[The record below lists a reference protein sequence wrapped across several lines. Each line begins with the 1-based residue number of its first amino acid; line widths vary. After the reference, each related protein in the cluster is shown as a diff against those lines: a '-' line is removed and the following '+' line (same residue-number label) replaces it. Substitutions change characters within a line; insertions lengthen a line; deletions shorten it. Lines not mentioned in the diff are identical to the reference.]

1 MSAAEGRLCSPSR
14 ASPPSPPHFSS
25 RPASVSDLLTTRNH
39 TPFSTPTPAT
49 LSLYLD
55 AQQEGI
61 VACRHLLSCS
71 FPATSNQSRWTFCF
85 AHFDGGRQRGGG
97 NGAVLKRKDAS
108 LTSKYAPPLSS
119 AILPALAVFTWGAL
133 STPTVFVAR
142 DAVRSSRRMS

>member
-39 TPFSTPTPAT
+39 PPSSTPTPAT
-49 LSLYLD
+49 LSLSLD

-61 VACRHLLSCS
+61 LARRHLLSCS
-71 FPATSNQSRWTFCF
+71 FPATFNQSRWTFVSLILTE
-85 AHFDGGRQRGGG
+85 ADRRGGD
-97 NGAVLKRKDAS
+97 GAVLKRKDAS

-119 AILPALAVFTWGAL
+119 ATLPALAVFTWRAL
-133 STPTVFVAR
+133 STPTVSVAR
-142 DAVRSSRRMS
+142 DAARSSRRMS